1 MTDEEDRGSD
11 EDSDVPQ
18 VTFRLVIQTSQCGSL
33 IGKGGTRI
41 KQIREVKNGREN
53 VVITIGQ
60 MYFTLIV
67 FYAYFCVFVWDYNG
81 T

>member
-1 MTDEEDRGSD
+1 MADEEDREDRGSD

-53 VVITIGQ
+53 VVI
-60 MYFTLIV
+60 
-67 FYAYFCVFVWDYNG
+67 ACVHNELSLEWARIIL
-81 T
+81 